1 MKDSSHT
8 AITSAPVPTDWP
20 DSTCLGRTCLKWGSD
35 GELTTVDLLLV
46 LGVSGQKAGPLTLT
60 RQTIRG
66 ESNRTRSRPIVPRLI
81 SL

>member
-46 LGVSGQKAGPLTLT
+46 LARLAQVDQEVTYPSAGRAWTEGGPAHLD
-60 RQTIRG
+60 QADH
-66 ESNRTRSRPIVPRLI
+66 SR
-81 SL
+81 